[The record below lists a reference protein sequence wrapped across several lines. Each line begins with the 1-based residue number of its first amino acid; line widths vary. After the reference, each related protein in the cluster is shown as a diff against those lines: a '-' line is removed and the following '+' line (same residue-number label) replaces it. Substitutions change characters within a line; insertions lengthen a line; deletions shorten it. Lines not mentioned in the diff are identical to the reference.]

1 VNKKITSL
9 IIISMMMVV
18 ALGVVFADNGDK
30 EGCPCNPLPPVSKI
44 KETENTE
51 GDVQHLGE
59 CMRYRIE
66 YRNCTPKQWTWEV
79 VKCVLI
85 KAWWGGR
92 TSKVWC
98 KGTWTQQCDKYGVWY
113 DNCTHQKLYEDYLGR
128 VTLSGSETHSHYWDC
143 SCP

>member
-1 VNKKITSL
+1 MT
-9 IIISMMMVV
+9 VV
-18 ALGVVFADNGDK
+18 ALGVVFADNG
-30 EGCPCNPLPPVSKI
+30 GCPCNPQPPISKI
-44 KETENTE
+44 KETEIENTE
-51 GDVQHLGE
+51 GNVQPLGE

-66 YRNCTPKQWTWEV
+66 YRNCTPKEWTWEV

-113 DNCTHQKLYEDYLGR
+113 DNCTHQKLYEDYPGKSDDIGVRDSSAALLG
-128 VTLSGSETHSHYWDC
+128 L
-143 SCP
+143 